1 MNFPVQHD
9 ELTTLQYLIANYFP
23 TKDAAQ
29 AQAVL
34 SRLVTAAAI
43 EAQGVPEE
51 LRNALQQIADWNSHS
66 LQLAVEHGAVG
77 VRDFYRQIAL
87 DALASAPPEPQAIPP
102 ELDVRTILLA
112 IEPGADCT
120 IEEIYAKSV
129 ADVEAKLTAMD
140 QELEEW
146 QLGIKRLP
154 APQEPID
161 DNSHSD
167 LEYSPEGPGV
177 DGFAPQA
184 SVVQQEPALTTCNCR
199 WNGLTQVQQCA
210 LHEAHIDAAHEW
222 AERAKTAETKLS
234 AQQAKPQPLSDEQKD
249 AVLSDVVDMLSKQH
263 DWLTRTSVINL
274 VAGLYGRA
282 GSVLARDGP

>member
-66 LQLAVEHGAVG
+66 LQLAVEHGSIG

-87 DALASAPPEPQAIPP
+87 DALASAPPPAPQAIPP

-140 QELEEW
+140 QELAEW
-146 QLGIKRLP
+146 HFGIKRLP

-184 SVVQQEPALTTCNCR
+184 SVAQQEPVAHVNSNGVVHAAGYP
-199 WNGLTQVQQCA
+199 WNPSEILRPLVYGDT
-210 LHEAHIDAAHEW
+210 HP
-222 AERAKTAETKLS
+222 

-282 GSVLARDGP
+282 GSVLARDGT